1 MVHITLAF
9 FTILWESTNTCHTS
23 MLFVVGN
30 ICVTYVINGCR
41 MNLCSVRKV
50 RIGCF
55 YENCAGDK
63 LGKVHGMMEELQ
75 SLHGH
80 EADFVD
86 LRAYCQ
92 TQSCVRDDTLD
103 SSSAAMEVEE
113 NFCKMID
120 VVLVLGG
127 DGTMLQAMHRFIH
140 ANIPFYGINIGSI
153 GFLLNAYDPSKLLR
167 SVVDA
172 VEIVIHPLEVST
184 IDVCGTRHM
193 VLAVNEVSLLRNSA
207 QSAHVRVAIDGSVRL
222 DKLVADGVLLST
234 PAGSTAYNYAAG
246 GMIVPLETRVLL
258 ITPISPFRPRRW
270 RGAVVPDSSVVQF
283 VNLMTDKRPIN
294 VAADSVEMRD
304 AVSATAVM
312 RHDIEIRLLFDKEN
326 CIQERVMKEQFA
338 E

>member
-1 MVHITLAF
+1 MRGINCF
-9 FTILWESTNTCHTS
+9 FFLMIRRPPRSTHC
-23 MLFVVGN
+23 
-30 ICVTYVINGCR
+30 I
-41 MNLCSVRKV
+41 
-50 RIGCF
+50 
-55 YENCAGDK
+55 
-63 LGKVHGMMEELQ
+63 
-75 SLHGH
+75 
-80 EADFVD
+80 
-86 LRAYCQ
+86 
-92 TQSCVRDDTLD
+92 
-103 SSSAAMEVEE
+103 SSAAS
-113 NFCKMID
+113 D
-120 VVLVLGG
+120 VYKRQYQRRVHG
-127 DGTMLQAMHRFIH
+127 
-140 ANIPFYGINIGSI
+140 
-153 GFLLNAYDPSKLLR
+153 
-167 SVVDA
+167 
-172 VEIVIHPLEVST
+172 PLEVST

-326 CIQERVMKEQFA
+326 CIQERVMKEQSA
-338 E
+338 EQGVMQPQFVLIKCIARISI